1 MYFSGITVPNN
12 GSVSREAAL
21 AEFLCAAQTLQVA
34 EKLMP
39 EQGGCS
45 GGWYIAVIHKQNP
58 TWEREVIVCKD
69 TATQHKASR
78 AVRL

>member
-1 MYFSGITVPNN
+1 MYFSGITVPSN
-12 GSVSREAAL
+12 GSVSRGTAL

-45 GGWYIAVIHKQNP
+45 GG
-58 TWEREVIVCKD
+58 
-69 TATQHKASR
+69 
-78 AVRL
+78 